1 MLQAYYP
8 YLLLAAIVLELGG
21 GVLFLLGTSLGA
33 LLLLIFLAAVSWV
46 AALPRAGARKR
57 A

>member
-33 LLLLIFLAAVSWV
+33 LLLLIVLAAVSWA